1 MKPIN
6 ENQTELD
13 ELLSH
18 DLLDESIINKVSNQF
33 KVVKEYPLDAPFSY
47 AKILWDEKNSN
58 FQYFVDEIKL
68 NFEEERIYK
77 DLYNF
82 VEQSLDSLNTSEE
95 KNFDSHLNEVIKNN
109 EGFFVS
115 NPVASMEKVKYFLKR
130 DIIGYG
136 EIEALMHDPNIEDI
150 SCSGPGLPLYVWHR
164 NYDSVASNV
173 TFESHQKLNS
183 FITRIVFKAGKHVS
197 TAHPIS
203 DLAITG
209 NHRISV
215 LYQKEITPKGTSFTI
230 RKFKEDP
237 FTIIDLIGFGTIDLE
252 TAAYLWMMIEAKM
265 SIMIIGSTGSGK
277 TTVLNAIAG
286 LVSENDKLFS
296 VEDVAEINLPH
307 DNWFSLISR
316 SGYGSNDEGE
326 IGLYELIKSGVRHR
340 PDYIIV
346 GEIRGSEAYV
356 MFQAMATGHGGLCT
370 MHADS
375 LESASKRLQQKPMS
389 IPPAYLSL
397 MNCALVIKRV
407 KDKATGQSMRR
418 AISIEEISSSSNPQT
433 VSSWNPKSDY
443 FEHSIATSK
452 NLKKISEQTGDDFED
467 VLKEHNKRTKILKWM
482 SSNNIREHKAV
493 TEMIRKYY
501 NDPNSVLKKIN
512 YGDGE

>member
-1 MKPIN
+1 MKSVN
-6 ENQTELD
+6 ENQIKLGN
-13 ELLSH
+13 LLSK
-18 DLLDESIINKVSNQF
+18 DLLDESTVSKVSNQF
-33 KVVKEYPLDAPFSY
+33 QVVKEYPLNAPFSY
-47 AKILWDEKNSN
+47 AKILFDEKNSN
-58 FQYFVDEIKL
+58 YQYFVDEIRL

-77 DLYNF
+77 DLYTF
-82 VEQSLDSLNTSEE
+82 VEQSLNSIDPTEE
-95 KNFDSHLNEVIKNN
+95 KNFDAHLNDVIKKN
-109 EGFFVS
+109 EGYFIS
-115 NPVASMEKVKYFLKR
+115 NPVASMEKVKYFLQR
-130 DIIGYG
+130 DIMGYS
-136 EIEALMHDPNIEDI
+136 EIDALMYDPNIEDI
-150 SCSGPGLPLYVWHR
+150 SCSGPNLPLYVWHR
-164 NYDSVASNV
+164 NYDSISTNV
-173 TFESHQKLNS
+173 SFPSHQKLNS

-203 DLAITG
+203 DLALTG

-237 FTIIDLIGFGTIDLE
+237 FTIIDLIGFGTIDLD

-265 SIMIIGSTGSGK
+265 SIMIIGATGSGK

-286 LVSENDKLFS
+286 LVSENDKIFS

-316 SGYGSNDEGE
+316 AGYGSNDEGE

-356 MFQAMATGHGGLCT
+356 MFQALATGHGGLCT

-407 KDKATGQSMRR
+407 KDKTTGKSMRR
-418 AISIEEISSSSNPQT
+418 AISIEEISSDSSPTSVTN
-433 VSSWNPKSDY
+433 WNPKSDF
-443 FEHSIATSK
+443 FEHSLETSK
-452 NLKKISEQTGDDFED
+452 NLKKISEHTGDNIEKI
-467 VLKEHNKRTKILKWM
+467 LKEHHKRVKILKWM
-482 SSNNIREHKAV
+482 SSNNIRGHRDV

-501 NDPNSVLKKIN
+501 NEPKSVLKQIN
-512 YGDGE
+512 YGEEL

>member
-1 MKPIN
+1 MKQTGENKIKIN
-6 ENQTELD
+6 D
-13 ELLSH
+13 LLSR
-18 DLLDESIINKVSNQF
+18 DLLDERITNQISNQF
-33 KVVKEYPLDAPFSY
+33 KVIKEYPLNPPFSY
-47 AKILWDEKNSN
+47 AKILFDEKNSN
-58 FQYFVDEIKL
+58 YQYFVDEIKL
-68 NFEEERIYK
+68 NFEEERIYR
-77 DLYNF
+77 DLYTF
-82 VEQSLDSLNTSEE
+82 VEQSLDSVEHTKETNFEE
-95 KNFDSHLNEVIKNN
+95 HLNEVIKKH
-109 EGFFVS
+109 EGFFTS

-130 DIIGYG
+130 DIMGFG
-136 EIEALMHDPNIEDI
+136 EIDSLMHDPNIEDI
-150 SCSGPGLPLYVWHR
+150 SCSGPNMPLYVWHR
-164 NYDSVASNV
+164 SYDSMSSNV
-173 TFESHQKLNS
+173 SFESHQKLNS

-203 DLAITG
+203 DLALAG

-230 RKFKEDP
+230 RKFREDP
-237 FTIIDLIGFGTIDLE
+237 YTIIDLIDFGTIDLE
-252 TAAYLWMMIEAKM
+252 TAAYLWMMMEAKM
-265 SIMIIGSTGSGK
+265 SIMIIGGTGSGK

-316 SGYGSNDEGE
+316 AGYGSNDEGE

-375 LESASKRLQQKPMS
+375 FESASKRLQQKPMS

-407 KDKATGQSMRR
+407 KEKKSGISIRR
-418 AISIEEISSSSNPQT
+418 AISIEEISSDATPHSVT
-433 VSSWNPKSDY
+433 KWNPKSDY
-443 FEHSIATSK
+443 FEHNLEKSK
-452 NLKKISEQTGDDFED
+452 NLMKISENTGEDFEEI
-467 VLKEHNKRTKILKWM
+467 LKEHHKRTQILKWM
-482 SSNNIREHKAV
+482 SSNNIREHKSV

-501 NDPNSVLKKIN
+501 NSPQSVLKKIN
-512 YGDGE
+512 YGDE

>member
-1 MKPIN
+1 MKTVN
-6 ENQTELD
+6 ENQIELGNI
-13 ELLSH
+13 LNK
-18 DLLDESIINKVSNQF
+18 DLLDLRTTNEISSQF
-33 KVVKEYPLDAPFSY
+33 KVVKEYPLNAPFSY
-47 AKILWDEKNSN
+47 AKILFDEKNSN

-82 VEQSLDSLNTSEE
+82 VEQSLDSIENT
-95 KNFDSHLNEVIKNN
+95 KDAKFDAHLNEVIKKH
-109 EGFFVS
+109 EGFFTS

-130 DIIGYG
+130 DIVGFG
-136 EIEALMHDPNIEDI
+136 EIDALMHDPNIEDI
-150 SCSGPGLPLYVWHR
+150 SCSGPNMPLYVWHR
-164 NYDSVASNV
+164 VYDSVSSNV
-173 TFESHQKLNS
+173 SFESHQKLNS

-203 DLAITG
+203 DLALAG

-230 RKFKEDP
+230 RKFREDP
-237 FTIIDLIGFGTIDLE
+237 YTIVDLINFGTIDFE
-252 TAAYLWMMIEAKM
+252 TAAYLWMMIENKM
-265 SIMIIGSTGSGK
+265 SIMVIGATGSGK

-375 LESASKRLQQKPMS
+375 FESASKRLQQKPMS

-407 KDKATGQSMRR
+407 KEKSTGKSMRR
-418 AISIEEISSSSNPQT
+418 AISIEEISNDVAPISVT
-433 VSSWNPKSDY
+433 KWNPKSDF
-443 FEHSIATSK
+443 FEHSLDASK
-452 NLKKISEQTGDDFED
+452 NLKKISENTGYSFDEIIE
-467 VLKEHNKRTKILKWM
+467 EHHKRTKILKWM
-482 SSNNIREHKAV
+482 SANNIREHKAV
-493 TEMIRKYY
+493 TEMIRRYY
-501 NDPNSVLKKIN
+501 NDPKPVLKKIN
-512 YGDGE
+512 YGGE

>member
-1 MKPIN
+1 MKSTN
-6 ENQTELD
+6 ENEIQLGD
-13 ELLSH
+13 ILSKE
-18 DLLDESIINKVSNQF
+18 LLDESTINEISNQF
-33 KVVKEYPLDAPFSY
+33 QVIKEYPLNAPFSY
-47 AKILWDEKNSN
+47 AKILYDEKNSN

-68 NFEEERIYK
+68 NLEEERIYK
-77 DLYNF
+77 DLYTF
-82 VEQSLDSLNTSEE
+82 VEQSLDSLEPTKE
-95 KNFDSHLNEVIKNN
+95 KQFDAHLNDVIKKH
-109 EGFFVS
+109 EGFFIS
-115 NPVASMEKVKYFLKR
+115 NPVASMEKVKYFLKK
-130 DIIGYG
+130 DIMGYG
-136 EIEALMHDPNIEDI
+136 EIDALMHDPNVEDI
-150 SCSGPGLPLYVWHR
+150 SCSGPNIPLYVWHR
-164 NYDSVASNV
+164 NYDSISSNIS
-173 TFESHQKLNS
+173 FESHQKLNS
-183 FITRIVFKAGKHVS
+183 FVTRIVFKSGKHVS
-197 TAHPIS
+197 IAHPIS
-203 DLAITG
+203 DLALTG

-237 FTIIDLIGFGTIDLE
+237 YTIIDLIGFGTFDVE

-277 TTVLNAIAG
+277 TTILNAIAG
-286 LVSENDKLFS
+286 LVSENDKIFS

-316 SGYGSNDEGE
+316 SGYGPNDEGE

-356 MFQAMATGHGGLCT
+356 MFQAMATGHGGLST

-375 LESASKRLQQKPMS
+375 FESASKRLQQKPMN

-407 KDKATGQSMRR
+407 KDKATGKSMRR
-418 AISIEEISSSSNPQT
+418 AISIEEISSSSTPN
-433 VSSWNPKSDY
+433 SIIKWDPKSDY
-443 FEHSIATSK
+443 FEHSFDASK
-452 NLKKISEQTGDDFED
+452 NFKKISEQTGDEFDE
-467 VLKEHNKRTKILKWM
+467 VIKEHYRRTQILKWM
-482 SSNNIREHKAV
+482 SSNNIRAHKEV

-501 NDPNSVLKKIN
+501 NDPNSILKKVN
-512 YGDGE
+512 YGEEL

>member
-1 MKPIN
+1 LKSLN
-6 ENQTELD
+6 ENQIELGD
-13 ELLSH
+13 ILNQELLDKSVTN
-18 DLLDESIINKVSNQF
+18 EVSNQF
-33 KVVKEYPLDAPFSY
+33 KIVKEYPLNAPFSY

-68 NFEEERIYK
+68 NFDEERIYK
-77 DLYNF
+77 DLYTF
-82 VEQSLDSLNTSEE
+82 VEQSLDSLETTKE
-95 KNFDSHLNEVIKNN
+95 KKFDAHLNDVIKQH
-109 EGFFVS
+109 EGFFIS

-130 DIIGYG
+130 DIMGYG
-136 EIEALMHDPNIEDI
+136 EIDALMHDPNIEDI
-150 SCSGPGLPLYVWHR
+150 SCSGPNIPLYVWHR
-164 NYDSVASNV
+164 NYDSLSSNIL
-173 TFESHQKLNS
+173 FESHQKLNS

-237 FTIIDLIGFGTIDLE
+237 YTIVDLIGFGTIDLE

-375 LESASKRLQQKPMS
+375 LDSASKRLQQKPMN

-418 AISIEEISSSSNPQT
+418 AISIEEISSNTAPNSVT
-433 VSSWNPKSDY
+433 TWNPKSDY
-443 FEHSIATSK
+443 FDHSFDTSK
-452 NLKKISEQTGDDFED
+452 NLKKISEHTGDEFDE
-467 VLKEHNKRTKILKWM
+467 VLKEHHRRTKILKWM
-482 SSNNIREHKAV
+482 SSNNIREHKTV

-512 YGDGE
+512 YGDEK

>member
-1 MKPIN
+1 MKTVN
-6 ENQTELD
+6 EKQIELGNILNK
-13 ELLSH
+13 ELLDQSVV
-18 DLLDESIINKVSNQF
+18 DKVSSQF
-33 KVVKEYPLDAPFSY
+33 KVVKEYPLLAPFSY

-58 FQYFVDEIKL
+58 YQYFVDEIKL

-77 DLYNF
+77 DLYTF
-82 VEQSLDSLNTSEE
+82 VEHSLDSLEPTKDE
-95 KNFDSHLNEVIKNN
+95 KFDNHLNEVIKKH

-115 NPVASMEKVKYFLKR
+115 NPVASMEKVKYFLKK
-130 DIIGYG
+130 DIMGFG
-136 EIEALMHDPNIEDI
+136 EIDPLMHDPNIEDI
-150 SCSGPGLPLYVWHR
+150 SCSGPNLPIYVWHR
-164 NYDSVASNV
+164 NYDSISSNIK
-173 TFESHQKLNS
+173 FESHQKLNS
-183 FITRIVFKAGKHVS
+183 FITRIVFKSGKHVS

-203 DLAITG
+203 DLALAG

-237 FTIIDLIGFGTIDLE
+237 YTIIDLIGFGTIDLD
-252 TAAYLWMMIEAKM
+252 TAAYLWMMVEAKM
-265 SIMIIGSTGSGK
+265 SIMIIGATGSGK

-375 LESASKRLQQKPMS
+375 FESASKRLQQKPMN

-407 KDKATGQSMRR
+407 KDKKTGKSMRR
-418 AISIEEISSSSNPQT
+418 ALSLEEISNDITPNS
-433 VSSWNPKSDY
+433 VIKWNPKSDF
-443 FEHSIATSK
+443 FENKFEASK
-452 NLKKISEQTGDDFED
+452 NLKKISEHLGESFED
-467 VLKEHNKRTKILKWM
+467 ILNEHKKRTKILKWM
-482 SSNNIREHKAV
+482 SANNIREHKAV

-501 NDPNSVLKKIN
+501 TDPKSILKKIN
-512 YGDGE
+512 YGDEQ